1 MTGTNFLEVTRDSAF
16 FGGKIPVGTAM
27 KVGQGGLLDID
38 REPKSCGPRIE
49 EESPRKEH
57 GPSESNKPKR
67 LARSR
72 PTQPLK
78 APQSPET
85 EVKAGS
91 LRNLKESDVASESL
105 GIPAGKSPTHK
116 TMTALGSAPTTAT
129 SLGVL
134 SAATV
139 MAHPPPSSPRSSSF
153 EFLPDIDPEL
163 RLGHNPAVRP
173 VSGATR
179 VLGRYYQDIKTYR
192 LRLKELNEVIS
203 LEQAALYEDMAEDKH
218 IKGFMLIG
226 SGIAQL
232 GKQVYGRTR
241 EDVLWEELQSGRGSL
256 FGYWFLVTLIVFV
269 SGIAGESAGSRWSG
283 RYPD

>member
-16 FGGKIPVGTAM
+16 FGGKLPVGTPM

-38 REPKSCGPRIE
+38 RKSKSCEPRIE

-57 GPSESNKPKR
+57 GPSASNKPKR

-72 PTQPLK
+72 PTLQLK
-78 APQSPET
+78 AQG
-85 EVKAGS
+85 KAGS
-91 LRNLKESDVASESL
+91 LRNLRESDVASESL
-105 GIPAGKSPTHK
+105 GIPAGKSPPGK
-116 TMTALGSAPTTAT
+116 TMTASGSAPTTAT
-129 SLGVL
+129 SLGAL
-134 SAATV
+134 SAATET
-139 MAHPPPSSPRSSSF
+139 ADPPPSSRRSSSF
-153 EFLPDIDPEL
+153 EFLPDIDPQL

-232 GKQVYGRTR
+232 GKQVHGRTR
-241 EDVLWEELQSGRGSL
+241 EDVLWEELQSGHGSL
-256 FGYWFLVTLIVFV
+256 FGYWSLVTLIVFL
-269 SGIAGESAGSRWSG
+269 SGIAGESAGSRW
-283 RYPD
+283 P